1 MNRVSLKNMTEE
13 EKKTHKRKLH
23 RLHQRKYYEKNK
35 DYYRNYQR
43 NWAKQF
49 NEEIIKIK
57 SQNKSLSAENSYYK
71 HIINEL
77 EKEINNQLNM
87 TRKFDKYNEGYFNA
101 TLNYYNKLKALKE
114 GK

>member
-1 MNRVSLKNMTEE
+1 MNRISLKNMTEE
-13 EKKTHKRKLH
+13 EKKAHKREIH

-49 NEEIIKIK
+49 NEEIIKLK
-57 SQNKSLSAENSYYK
+57 SRNKLLSAENSYYK

-77 EKEINNQLNM
+77 EKCINELLWY
-87 TRKFDKYNEGYFNA
+87 DNESDEYKIG
-101 TLNYYNKLKALKE
+101 LRLLDELKE
-114 GK
+114 LKENNK